1 MKFGRVDEV
10 ASWRLCM
17 GCGACV
23 SVCASG
29 AISLTDVQDEGF
41 RPSVDERKCR
51 KCGKCIKT
59 CPGIEMSH
67 LPFDGDTIPQLQE
80 SWGPVLEIWEGY
92 AEDKEIRFKG
102 SSGGVVTALALY
114 GLEKEDAGGVLQTG
128 ASVRFPWQSETVFS
142 RDRKTLLSCAGSR
155 YCPASPCERFDYIRE
170 SVCPCIFIGK
180 PCDVAAL
187 TRVRLVDPLLG
198 RKIALTISIFCAGTP
213 ATRGTEAL
221 LEALQVKPEQLETL
235 RYRGCGWPG
244 ETTAEIKGGRIRQM
258 TYEQSWGEILS
269 KYGQFRCRLCPD
281 GTGEFADIACGD
293 PWYRKIEPDDM
304 GRSLVLIRTEKGKRF
319 LRNALRAGYVK
330 LEKVGAD
337 TVPRSQK
344 SLLRRRQHLWGRLA
358 TMQLL
363 GVPVPAYRG
372 FPLFKN
378 WMRLPGVEKIR
389 SIAGTLKRIVL
400 RKWAKPLKLTASS
413 NGFQQAD
420 YVGEPVT
427 NIGKAGT

>member
-41 RPSVDERKCR
+41 RPAVDERRCR
-51 KCGKCIKT
+51 KCGRCVKV
-59 CPGIEMSH
+59 CPGIELTH

-80 SWGPVLEIWEGY
+80 SWGPVMEIWDGY
-92 AEDKEIRFKG
+92 AENKEIRFKG

-114 GLEKEDAGGVLQTG
+114 GLEKEDAGGVLQVG
-128 ASVRFPWQSETVFS
+128 ANVQFPWRSETVFS
-142 RDRKTLLSCAGSR
+142 RDRKTLLSCTGSR

-170 SVCPCIFIGK
+170 SACSCIFIGK

-187 TRVRLVDPLLG
+187 AKARLVDPLLG
-198 RKIALTISIFCAGTP
+198 CKVALTISIFCAGTP
-213 ATRGTEAL
+213 TTKGTEAV

-244 ETTAEIKGGRIRQM
+244 ETTAEIKGGQVRQIA
-258 TYEQSWGEILS
+258 YEQSWGKILS

-281 GTGEFADIACGD
+281 GSGEFADIACGD

-304 GRSLVLIRTEKGKRF
+304 GQSLVLVRTENGKRF
-319 LRNALRAGYVK
+319 LRNAMRAGYVK

-337 TVPRSQK
+337 IIPRSQK
-344 SLLRRRQHLWGRLA
+344 SLLRRRRHLWGRLV
-358 TMQLL
+358 TMRFL
-363 GVPVPAYRG
+363 GVPVPSYRG
-372 FPLFKN
+372 FSLFTN
-378 WMRLPGVEKIR
+378 WVRLPAIEKVR

-400 RKWAKPLKLTASS
+400 KGWTKPLKSAVPGSE
-413 NGFQQAD
+413 FPQAG
-420 YVGEPVT
+420 YVGEPV
-427 NIGKAGT
+427 IGIDKAGL